1 MARQRQAAP
10 GEAVRRVRIDLREA
24 QRLLD
29 EAVSGG
35 APKRV
40 IKQFTKLRDGQQN
53 RLQRQ
58 QAIERERAAA
68 RDSVRRARQAGR

>member
-1 MARQRQAAP
+1 MAQQRRAPP

-29 EAVSGG
+29 EAISGG
-35 APKRV
+35 APKRI

-53 RLQRQ
+53 RLRRQ
-58 QAIERERAAA
+58 QAIKREREQA
-68 RDSVRRARQAGR
+68 RTNVATARRAGG